1 MPQARQKIAVRNVS
15 RMFGDA
21 YAVKDIS
28 FEVMEGE
35 TLVLIGTSGCGK
47 TTTMKMINRL
57 VEPTGGTIEI
67 DGRNVRE
74 FDVIGLRRGIGYV
87 IQSVGLFPH
96 LTIGRNVS
104 VVPELLHWP
113 REKVLSRVDELLS
126 MVGLEPDLYRDRFP
140 AELSG
145 GQQQRVGV
153 ARALAADPP
162 VILMDEPFGA
172 LDPITREQ
180 LQDEFLSLVR
190 RIGKTILFVTHDI
203 FEAARIGDRL
213 AVMDQGRI
221 IQCGTPR
228 EIVERPAGGF
238 VRNFLG
244 GHRFQLSLLLTH
256 LGEVMTTEPAEEIAG
271 DGSDGRPDHL
281 RADSTLLDAL
291 NYFKENGSDAIPIR
305 NHNGKRIG
313 FVRRKAVCDWIR
325 PA

>member
-15 RMFGDA
+15 RMFDGA

-28 FEVMEGE
+28 FEVMERE

-57 VEPTGGTIEI
+57 VEPTGGIIEI
-67 DGRNVRE
+67 DGRNVRD
-74 FDVIGLRRGIGYV
+74 FDVIELRRGIGYV
-87 IQSVGLFPH
+87 IQSIGLFPH
-96 LTIGRNVS
+96 LTIGKNIS
-104 VVPELLHWP
+104 IVPELLRWP
-113 REKVLSRVDELLS
+113 REKVLLRVDELLS

-180 LQDEFLSLVR
+180 LQDEFLALVR
-190 RIGKTILFVTHDI
+190 KIGKTILFVTHDI

-221 IQCGTPR
+221 IQCGSPR
-228 EIVERPAGGF
+228 EIVERPSGEF

-256 LGEVMTTEPAEEIAG
+256 LGEVMTTEPSEEIAG
-271 DGSDGRPDHL
+271 DGADEWPDHL

-291 NYFKENGSDAIPIR
+291 NYFKENESDAVPIR
-305 NHNGKRIG
+305 NHDGKRIG
-313 FVRRKAVCDWIR
+313 FVRRKALCDWIR

>member
-1 MPQARQKIAVRNVS
+1 MNDV
-15 RMFGDA
+15 
-21 YAVKDIS
+21 S
-28 FEVMEGE
+28 FEVVEGE

-57 VEPTGGTIEI
+57 IEPTSGTIEI
-67 DGRNVRE
+67 DGRNIRD
-74 FDVIGLRRGIGYV
+74 FDLIGLRRGIGYV

-104 VVPELLHWP
+104 VIPELMRWP

-126 MVGLEPDLYRDRFP
+126 MVGLEPATYRDRMP

-162 VILMDEPFGA
+162 VVLMDEPFGA

-190 RIGKTILFVTHDI
+190 RIGKTILFVTH
-203 FEAARIGDRL
+203 GS
-213 AVMDQGRI
+213 
-221 IQCGTPR
+221 PR
-228 EIVERPAGGF
+228 EIVESPSGEF

-256 LGEVMTTEPAEEIAG
+256 LDEVMTAERDLGAAAG
-271 DGSDGRPDHL
+271 AAAGGAGHL
-281 RADSTLLDAL
+281 RPDSTLLDAL
-291 NYFKENGSDAIPIR
+291 NYFKEHEIEAVPI
-305 NHNGKRIG
+305 HDPGGKRLG
-313 FVRRKAVCDWIR
+313 FVRRDAVCNRIR